1 MTLWRVDK
9 PRKASAKLAI
19 IAGFAIEPGEFIMIR
34 KLVTAVALL
43 LGLAAS
49 AQAQQGY
56 PNHLIKITQGFPPGG
71 NVDIIARIL
80 AHQMEK
86 SLGQS
91 IVVEAKPGLAGALAA
106 EAVARS
112 EPDGYSLLVL
122 PSAHP
127 AYAALSKNVRF
138 KVVDDF
144 SWISVAS
151 FYPFM
156 ICVKADSRFKT
167 LKQLI
172 DEAREKPGTLKYGS
186 AGVGSILHTTVELI
200 ANQTKTKF
208 LHVPYRGEAPAITGV
223 LTGDVD
229 FIAATTGPISSRVK
243 SGEFRALAVTGKTR
257 WRDFP
262 DVPTVAETIL
272 PGFEV
277 ISWTGMAGPANM
289 PKPIVDRLNAEVRK
303 AIAVPEVKQKL
314 ESMGGDPRATTPE
327 EMKAL
332 VQKQYDTWKKLA
344 VEANLSIN

>member
-1 MTLWRVDK
+1 
-9 PRKASAKLAI
+9 
-19 IAGFAIEPGEFIMIR
+19 MIR
-34 KLVTAVALL
+34 KLAAIAAVAAAFVAAAPAA
-43 LGLAAS
+43 LG
-49 AQAQQGY
+49 QDY
-56 PNHLIKITQGFPPGG
+56 PNRLIKIIQGFPPGG
-71 NVDIIARIL
+71 NVDLIARIL
-80 AHQMEK
+80 GSEMEK

-106 EAVARS
+106 ETVARADA
-112 EPDGYSLLVL
+112 DGYTLLVL

-127 AYAALSKNVRF
+127 AYGALAKNVKF

-167 LKQLI
+167 LKQLV
-172 DEAREKPGTLKYGS
+172 DEARSKPGELKYGS

-200 ANQTKTKF
+200 GNQTKTKF
-208 LHVPYRGEAPAITGV
+208 LHVPYRGEAPALTGV

-229 FIAATTGPISSRVK
+229 FIAATTGPVSARLK
-243 SGEFRALAVTGKTR
+243 SGEFRALAVTGKER

-262 DVPTVAETIL
+262 DVPTVSETII

-277 ISWTGMAGPANM
+277 ISWTGMAAPANL
-289 PKPIVDRLNAEVRK
+289 PKPVVERLNSEVRK
-303 AIAVPEVKQKL
+303 TLAAPEVKQKL
-314 ESMGGDPRATTPE
+314 TAMGGDPRATSPD

-332 VQKQYDTWKKLA
+332 VSRQYETWKKLA
-344 VEANLSIN
+344 TEANLSIN

>member
-1 MTLWRVDK
+1 V
-9 PRKASAKLAI
+9 SAA
-19 IAGFAIEPGEFIMIR
+19 P
-34 KLVTAVALL
+34 
-43 LGLAAS
+43 S
-49 AQAQQGY
+49 HAQAQDY
-56 PNHLIKITQGFPPGG
+56 PNRLIKIIQGFPPGG
-71 NVDIIARIL
+71 NVDLIARIL
-80 AHQMEK
+80 GAEMEK

-106 EAVARS
+106 ETVARS
-112 EPDGYSLLVL
+112 EPDGYTLLVV

-127 AYAALSKNVRF
+127 AYGALAKNVKF

-156 ICVKADSRFKT
+156 IAVKADSRFRT
-167 LKQLI
+167 IKQLV
-172 DEAREKPGTLKYGS
+172 DEAKNKPGELKYGS
-186 AGVGSILHTTVELI
+186 AGVGSILHTTVELLG
-200 ANQTKTKF
+200 NQTKVKF

-257 WRDFP
+257 WPDFP
-262 DVPTVAETIL
+262 DVPTIAETVA

-303 AIAVPEVKQKL
+303 ALAVPEVKQKL
-314 ESMGGDPRATTPE
+314 QAMGGDPRGTTPD
-327 EMKAL
+327 EMREL
-332 VQKQYDTWKKLA
+332 VSRQYETWKKLA
-344 VEANLSIN
+344 IEANISIN

>member
-1 MTLWRVDK
+1 MMQRLV
-9 PRKASAKLAI
+9 AAI
-19 IAGFAIEPGEFIMIR
+19 AM
-34 KLVTAVALL
+34 LVGLSCGAL
-43 LGLAAS
+43 
-49 AQAQQGY
+49 AQQAY
-56 PNHLIKITQGFPPGG
+56 PNRIIHLMQGFPPGG

-80 AHQMEK
+80 GHEMEK

-112 EPDGYSLLVL
+112 DADGYTLLML

-127 AYAALSKNVRF
+127 AYAALSKNVKF

-144 SWISVAS
+144 TWISVAS

-156 ICVKADSRFKT
+156 IAVKADSRFRS
-167 LKQLI
+167 LKQII
-172 DEAREKPGTLKYGS
+172 DEARTKPGELKYGS

-200 ANQTKTKF
+200 GNQTKTKF
-208 LHVPYRGEAPAITGV
+208 LHIPYRGEAPA
-223 LTGDVD
+223 LTGLLQGEID
-229 FIAATTGPISSRVK
+229 FIAATTGPVSPRVK

-262 DVPTVAETIL
+262 DVPTVAESVI

-277 ISWTGMAGPANM
+277 ISWTGLAGPPNL
-289 PKPIVDRLNAEVRK
+289 PKPIVDRLNAELRK
-303 AIAVPEVKQKL
+303 ALAVPEVKQKL
-314 ESMGGDPRATTPE
+314 EAMGGDPRDTTPD

-332 VQKQYDTWKKLA
+332 VQRQYDTWKKLA

>member
-1 MTLWRVDK
+1 VGLHREVVML
-9 PRKASAKLAI
+9 AKLM
-19 IAGFAIEPGEFIMIR
+19 P
-34 KLVTAVALL
+34 AVAV
-43 LGLAAS
+43 LAALS
-49 AQAQQGY
+49 ATVPAHGQAQNY
-56 PNHLIKITQGFPPGG
+56 PNRVIHILQGFPPGG

-80 AHQMEK
+80 AHQMEQ

-112 EPDGYSLLVL
+112 EPDGYTLLVV

-127 AYAALSKNVRF
+127 AYGALSKNVKY

-144 SWISVAS
+144 TWVSVAS

-156 ICVKADSRFKT
+156 ICVRKDSRFQT
-167 LKQLI
+167 IKQLI
-172 DEAREKPGTLKYGS
+172 DEARAKPGELKYGS
-186 AGVGSILHTTVELI
+186 AGVGSILHTTVELLG
-200 ANQTKTKF
+200 NQTKTKF

-229 FIAATTGPISSRVK
+229 FIAATTGPISARIK

-262 DVPTVAETIL
+262 DVPTVAETVA

-277 ISWTGMAGPANM
+277 ISWTGLAAPANL
-289 PKPIVDRLNAEVRK
+289 PKPILDRLNAEMRK
-303 AIAVPEVKQKL
+303 AVAAPEVKSKL
-314 ESMGGDPRATTPE
+314 TAMGGDPRATSPE

-332 VQKQYDTWKKLA
+332 VARQYETWKKLA